1 MHLSRT
7 SISIIV
13 VIVVAL
19 WALYLYFVEGIPL
32 DWNYARPYS
41 VVVAGLIALGFW
53 FEKQL
58 WRLPPISRFV
68 KLPDIRGTWEAELQ
82 PIDIRSGE
90 TEPIQPIR
98 CFFPIEQ
105 SYSTLRLGLLT
116 PESSSAL
123 IAHSILPAEIGDGYQ
138 VVGVYRNEPKV
149 AFRERSEIHRGSLI
163 LRTHGSATK
172 PNMLTGEYW
181 TDRNTSGS
189 VRLMRKVNKIF
200 TNFDDAAA
208 AFASSS

>member
-7 SISIIV
+7 SISTIV

-32 DWNYARPYS
+32 NWQYARPYS
-41 VVVAGLIALGFW
+41 VVLAGLIGLGFW

-58 WRLPPISRFV
+58 WRLPPICRLV
-68 KLPDIRGTWEAELQ
+68 KLPDIRGTWEAELHSSYKR
-82 PIDIRSGE
+82 PGE
-90 TEPIQPIR
+90 TDPIPPIR
-98 CFFPIEQ
+98 CFLPIEQ

-123 IAHSILPAEIGDGYQ
+123 IAHNILPAEIGDGYQ
-138 VVGVYRNEPKV
+138 IVGVYRDEPKV
-149 AFRERSEIHRGSLI
+149 AFRERSEIHRGALI
-163 LRTHGSATK
+163 LRTHGSAIK

-189 VRLMRKVNKIF
+189 IKLMRKVNKIF
-200 TNFDDAAA
+200 TDFDEAAA
-208 AFASSS
+208 AFSES